1 TQARSAIM
9 ASVCVSLTNCVD
21 TAMST
26 TVRRWVGMTGTGT
39 AKGTAT
45 ANVVTNKRPRPTVVR

>member
-1 TQARSAIM
+1 M
-9 ASVCVSLTNCVD
+9 ASVCVLLTNCVD

-45 ANVVTNKRPRPTVVR
+45 AAANVVTNKRLRPTV